1 MPGADKKTVIGRISY
16 TNAWPLFY
24 YVDPELLG
32 TPAQMLAA
40 VPSVLNEGMKNGDIH
55 IGALSSFAYAEAAD
69 KLQLLP
75 DLSVSADGSVKS
87 ILLFSRSPV
96 EDLKNGTIA
105 LTNTSATSVN
115 LLRILMEKALGGAP
129 EYKTMEPDLETMMMN
144 ADAALLIG
152 DNAIKASWYNQK
164 YHVTDLGKWWKDWTG
179 CSMTFAVWAVNRNAA
194 AHYPEVMAEI
204 ASMFRDSKR
213 RSLDDVRPIVHEA
226 VSQIGGTESYWR
238 GYFNNLCYDFN
249 EVQQK
254 GLRLYYKYAYEL
266 GLLKKDVTP
275 ELWRENIVMR
285 VKE

>member
-1 MPGADKKTVIGRISY
+1 MPGVYKKTVIGRISY
-16 TNAWPLFY
+16 TNAWPLYY
-24 YVDPELLG
+24 YVNPQLLD
-32 TPAQMLAA
+32 TPAEMLAA

-69 KLQLLP
+69 KLQLIP
-75 DLSVSADGSVKS
+75 DLSVSANGAVKS
-87 ILLFSRSPV
+87 ILLFSRVPV
-96 EDLKNGTIA
+96 KDLKNATIA

-115 LLRILMEKALGGAP
+115 LLRILMEKAMGVTP
-129 EYKTMEPDLETMMMN
+129 EYKSMEPDLDTMMEQ

-152 DNAIKASWYNQK
+152 DNAIKASWYNRE
-164 YHVTDLGKWWKDWTG
+164 YVVTDLGEWWKEWTG
-179 CSMTFAVWAVNRNAA
+179 CSMTFAVCAVNRNAA
-194 AHYPEVMAEI
+194 SDHPEAMSEI
-204 ASMFRDSKR
+204 ASMFRDSKQ
-213 RSLDDVRPIVHEA
+213 RSLRDLRPIVNEA
-226 VSQIGGTESYWR
+226 VSLIGGTELYWR

-249 EVQQK
+249 EEQQK